1 MFIDIITVNE
11 LLAFSRRDGLM
22 AHKTRGV
29 LAAESNI
36 TRSEAPLFCD
46 FVEAR
51 YLPFVRQNKQN

>member
-1 MFIDIITVNE
+1 
-11 LLAFSRRDGLM
+11 M